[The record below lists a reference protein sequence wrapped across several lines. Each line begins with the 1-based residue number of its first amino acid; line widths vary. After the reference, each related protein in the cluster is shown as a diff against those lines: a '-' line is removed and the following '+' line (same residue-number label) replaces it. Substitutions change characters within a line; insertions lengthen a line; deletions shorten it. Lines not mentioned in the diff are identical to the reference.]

1 MWPEQGCGAKSVL
14 GAGTLQ
20 CRPCWGHSPP
30 NSYLSRKGT
39 YPAPSTHRWAWRVPS
54 QQKGRAGASPN
65 RPGELHVPAG
75 PPCPQGLG
83 AGSEFT
89 PQILCLPSPPTHSA
103 WGPNMARSQSPATL
117 VTKAQHPTPETV
129 LPRLHPNLGRHPGQ
143 LTEAWLGAGGGGQG
157 AAGTLGPPFPS
168 SGQPGP
174 LSQQPWTGQPPT
186 PAAVP
191 SPSGLGR
198 VRVRSTD
205 CV

>member
-129 LPRLHPNLGRHPGQ
+129 CAAKATPQPGPASWPAYRS
-143 LTEAWLGAGGGGQG
+143 LAGGGGRW
-157 AAGTLGPPFPS
+157 AGGS
-168 SGQPGP
+168 RD
-174 LSQQPWTGQPPT
+174 PWTSLPKLRPARAVVPATLDWAAPDPSCCSQPLRPW
-186 PAAVP
+186 
-191 SPSGLGR
+191 
-198 VRVRSTD
+198 
-205 CV
+205 